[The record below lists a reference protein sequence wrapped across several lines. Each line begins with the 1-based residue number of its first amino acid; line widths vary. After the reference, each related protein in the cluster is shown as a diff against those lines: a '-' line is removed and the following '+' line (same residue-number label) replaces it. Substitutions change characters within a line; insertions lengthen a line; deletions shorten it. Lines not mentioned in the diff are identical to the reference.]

1 MKKYFLI
8 ILSIFYIFT
17 NVNAQKKSFYPIGTQ
32 NKHKNKQ
39 KEEDSKD
46 DYQYKSF
53 YFTAIK
59 QKSLENFDEAI
70 KYFEKCIKLN
80 KEQASPFYEIAKI
93 YLLNNELEESY
104 NYSKQAYQLDKSN
117 KWYSQFYA
125 EILFKIQD
133 YYESAKI
140 YKSLIKQEKENEN
153 YYLDLARVY
162 LYDNNLRLS
171 IKTYND
177 LENLKG
183 LNHYTSIQKHKV
195 YLELKDFN
203 KAAIELENFLAEF
216 PYDTD
221 VYEMLSDCYILLGD
235 FDKAL
240 EILITLS
247 ELKPNS
253 PSIHL
258 SLSDFYLQKGNFE
271 KYREELLL
279 AFSLEKLDVQSK
291 IKKIVP
297 LLTPIYENNLE
308 NFDFV
313 FELSKMIVEIH
324 PFDAMSNYIY
334 ADLLRIDQKIEL
346 SVSYYKKVIKIDQ
359 NEIGAW
365 EEMLFL
371 ELRLNR
377 LDSLKID
384 SEQSI
389 ELFPTNPIFYYLN
402 GLSFYYKKNYEKTIE
417 PMEIGVNFIVSNPN
431 LSSEMYSILGNSYN
445 ELEDFKNSD
454 ISYERALEYIP
465 NNVQVLNNYA
475 YYLSLREE
483 NLERAEEMSK
493 KTIEMFPEE
502 ANYLDTYAWILYK
515 MKKYEQAKS
524 WMQKAIDISESE
536 TFYSHMADILIELG
550 EKEESEFYLEKAKQC
565 KGESENE

>member
-1 MKKYFLI
+1 MKKYSLI
-8 ILSIFYIFT
+8 LLCFFYVFT
-17 NVNAQKKSFYPIGTQ
+17 NVNAQNKTFYPIGTQ
-32 NKHKNKQ
+32 NKNSNK
-39 KEEDSKD
+39 KEEEKSND
-46 DYQYKSF
+46 DFQYKSY

-59 QKSLENFDEAI
+59 QKSLENFEESI
-70 KYFEKCIKLN
+70 KHFEKCIRLD
-80 KEQASPFYEIAKI
+80 KEQASPYYEIAKI
-93 YLLNNELEESY
+93 YLLNKELQESY
-104 NYSKQAYQLDKSN
+104 NYSKQAYQTDKSN
-117 KWYSQFYA
+117 KWYAQFYA
-125 EILFKIQD
+125 DILFKTKN
-133 YYESAKI
+133 YYESARI
-140 YKSLIKQEKENEN
+140 YKSLIKQHKEKED
-153 YYLDLARVY
+153 YYLDLAKVY
-162 LYDNNLRLS
+162 LYDKNLRLS

-177 LENLKG
+177 LEKLKG
-183 LNHYTSIQKHKV
+183 VNHYTSTQKHKL

-203 KAAIELENFLAEF
+203 KAASELENLLIEF
-216 PYDTD
+216 PYDTEI
-221 VYEMLSDCYILLGD
+221 YEILSDCYILSGD
-235 FDKAL
+235 LDKAL
-240 EILITLS
+240 EILIKLS

-258 SLSDFYLQKGNFE
+258 SLSDFYLQKGNYE

-279 AFSLEKLDVQSK
+279 AFSSEKLDLQLK

-297 LLTPIYENNLE
+297 LLTPVYENKLE

-313 FELSKMIVEIH
+313 FELSKIIVEIH

-334 ADLLRIDQKIEL
+334 ADLLRIDQKTEL
-346 SVSYYKKVIKIDQ
+346 SVSYYKKVVEINK

-377 LDSLKID
+377 LDSLNTD
-384 SEQSI
+384 SEQAI
-389 ELFPTNPIFYYLN
+389 EIFPTNPIFYYLN

-417 PMEIGVNFIVSNPN
+417 PIKTGVNFVVSNPN

-445 ELEDFKNSD
+445 ELKDFENSD

-536 TFYSHMADILIELG
+536 TFYSHMAEILIELG
-550 EKEESEFYLEKAKQC
+550 EKEESEFYLEKSKLL
-565 KGESENE
+565 KESSKNE

>member
-1 MKKYFLI
+1 MKKYSLI
-8 ILSIFYIFT
+8 LLCFFYVFT
-17 NVNAQKKSFYPIGTQ
+17 NVNAQNKTFYPIGTQ
-32 NKHKNKQ
+32 NKNSNK
-39 KEEDSKD
+39 KEEEKSND
-46 DYQYKSF
+46 DFQYKSY

-59 QKSLENFDEAI
+59 QKSLENFEESI
-70 KYFEKCIKLN
+70 KYFEKCIRLD
-80 KEQASPFYEIAKI
+80 KEQASPYYEIAKI
-93 YLLNNELEESY
+93 YLLNKELQESY
-104 NYSKQAYQLDKSN
+104 NYSKQAYQTDKSN
-117 KWYSQFYA
+117 KWYAQFYA
-125 EILFKIQD
+125 DILFKTKN
-133 YYESAKI
+133 YYESARI
-140 YKSLIKQEKENEN
+140 YKSLIKQHKEKED
-153 YYLDLARVY
+153 YYLDLAKVY
-162 LYDNNLRLS
+162 LYDKNLRLS

-177 LENLKG
+177 LEKLKG
-183 LNHYTSIQKHKV
+183 VNHYTSTQKHKL

-203 KAAIELENFLAEF
+203 KAASELENLLIEF
-216 PYDTD
+216 PYDTEI
-221 VYEMLSDCYILLGD
+221 YEILSDCYILSGD

-240 EILITLS
+240 EILIKLS

-258 SLSDFYLQKGNFE
+258 SLSDFYLQKGNYE

-279 AFSLEKLDVQSK
+279 AFSSEKLDLQLK

-297 LLTPIYENNLE
+297 LLTPVYENKLE

-313 FELSKMIVEIH
+313 FELSKIIVEIH

-334 ADLLRIDQKIEL
+334 ADLLRIDQKTEL
-346 SVSYYKKVIKIDQ
+346 SVSYYKKVVEINK

-377 LDSLKID
+377 LDSLNTD
-384 SEQSI
+384 SEQAI
-389 ELFPTNPIFYYLN
+389 EIFPTNPIFYYLN

-417 PMEIGVNFIVSNPN
+417 PIKTGVNFVVSNPN

-445 ELEDFKNSD
+445 ELKDFENSD

-465 NNVQVLNNYA
+465 DNVQVLNNYA

-536 TFYSHMADILIELG
+536 TFYSHMAEILIELG
-550 EKEESEFYLEKAKQC
+550 EKEESEFYLEKSKLL
-565 KGESENE
+565 KESSKNE

>member
-1 MKKYFLI
+1 MKKYSLI
-8 ILSIFYIFT
+8 LLCFFYVFT
-17 NVNAQKKSFYPIGTQ
+17 NVNAQNKTFYPIGTQ
-32 NKHKNKQ
+32 NKNSNK
-39 KEEDSKD
+39 KEEEKSND
-46 DYQYKSF
+46 DFQYKSY

-59 QKSLENFDEAI
+59 QKSLENFEESI
-70 KYFEKCIKLN
+70 KHFEKCIRLD
-80 KEQASPFYEIAKI
+80 KEQASPYYEIAKI
-93 YLLNNELEESY
+93 YLLNKEIQESY
-104 NYSKQAYQLDKSN
+104 NYSKQAYQIDKSN
-117 KWYSQFYA
+117 KWYAQFYA
-125 EILFKIQD
+125 DILFKTKN
-133 YYESAKI
+133 YYESARI
-140 YKSLIKQEKENEN
+140 YKSLIKQHKEKED
-153 YYLDLARVY
+153 YYLDLAKVY
-162 LYDNNLRLS
+162 LYDKNLRLS

-177 LENLKG
+177 LEKLKG
-183 LNHYTSIQKHKV
+183 VNHYTSTQKHKL

-203 KAAIELENFLAEF
+203 KAASELENLLIEF
-216 PYDTD
+216 PYDTEI
-221 VYEMLSDCYILLGD
+221 YEILSDCYILSGD
-235 FDKAL
+235 LDKAL
-240 EILITLS
+240 EILIKLS

-258 SLSDFYLQKGNFE
+258 SLSDFYLQKGNYE

-279 AFSLEKLDVQSK
+279 AFSSEKLDLQLK

-297 LLTPIYENNLE
+297 LLTPVYENKLE

-313 FELSKMIVEIH
+313 FELSKIIVEIH

-334 ADLLRIDQKIEL
+334 ADLLRIDQKTEL
-346 SVSYYKKVIKIDQ
+346 SVSYYKKVVEINK

-377 LDSLKID
+377 LDSLNTD
-384 SEQSI
+384 SEQAI
-389 ELFPTNPIFYYLN
+389 EIFPTNPIFYYLN

-417 PMEIGVNFIVSNPN
+417 PIKTGVNFVVSNPN

-445 ELEDFKNSD
+445 ELKDFENSD

-515 MKKYEQAKS
+515 MKKYEQAKI

-536 TFYSHMADILIELG
+536 TFYSHMAEILIELG
-550 EKEESEFYLEKAKQC
+550 EKEESEFYLEKSKLL
-565 KGESENE
+565 KESSKNE

>member
-8 ILSIFYIFT
+8 LLCFFYVFT
-17 NVNAQKKSFYPIGTQ
+17 NVNAQNKTFYPIGTQ
-32 NKHKNKQ
+32 NKNSNKQ
-39 KEEDSKD
+39 IEEKSND
-46 DYQYKSF
+46 DFQYKSY

-59 QKSLENFDEAI
+59 QKSLENFEESI
-70 KYFEKCIKLN
+70 KYFEKCIRLD
-80 KEQASPFYEIAKI
+80 KEQASPYYEIAKI
-93 YLLNNELEESY
+93 YLLNKELQESY

-125 EILFKIQD
+125 DVLFKIQN

-140 YKSLIKQEKENEN
+140 YKFLIKQDKENED
-153 YYLDLARVY
+153 YYLDLAKVF

-177 LENLKG
+177 LEKLKG
-183 LNHYTSIQKHKV
+183 VNHYTSTQKHKL

-203 KAAIELENFLAEF
+203 KAATELENLLIEF
-216 PYDTD
+216 PYDTEIYD
-221 VYEMLSDCYILLGD
+221 ILSDCYILSGD

-240 EILITLS
+240 AVLIKLS

-258 SLSDFYLQKGNFE
+258 SLSDFYLQKGNYE

-279 AFSLEKLDVQSK
+279 AFSSEKLDVQLK
-291 IKKIVP
+291 IKKIAP
-297 LLTPIYENNLE
+297 LLTPIYKNKLE

-313 FELSKMIVEIH
+313 FELSKIIVEIH

-334 ADLLRIDQKIEL
+334 ADLLRIDQKTEL
-346 SVSYYKKVIKIDQ
+346 SVSYYKKVVEINK

-371 ELRLNR
+371 ELRLNK
-377 LDSLKID
+377 LDSLNTD
-384 SEQSI
+384 SEQAI
-389 ELFPTNPIFYYLN
+389 EIFPTNPIFYYLN
-402 GLSFYYKKNYEKTIE
+402 GLSFYYKKNYEKTID
-417 PMEIGVNFIVSNPN
+417 PIKTGVNFVVSNPN

-445 ELEDFKNSD
+445 ELKDFENSD

-465 NNVQVLNNYA
+465 DNVQVLNNYA

-515 MKKYEQAKS
+515 MKKYEQAKI

-550 EKEESEFYLEKAKQC
+550 EKEKSEFYLEKSKLL
-565 KGESENE
+565 KESSKNE

>member
-8 ILSIFYIFT
+8 ILSIFYVFT
-17 NVNAQKKSFYPIGTQ
+17 NVNAQKNSFYPVGTQ
-32 NKHKNKQ
+32 NKNKNKQ
-39 KEEDSKD
+39 KEENSKD
-46 DYQYKSF
+46 DHQYKSY

-70 KYFEKCIKLN
+70 KYFEKCINLN
-80 KEQASPFYEIAKI
+80 KEQAAPYYEISKI
-93 YLLNNELEESY
+93 YLLNNKLKESY
-104 NYSKQAYQLDKSN
+104 IYSKQAYQLEKSN

-125 EILFKIQD
+125 EILFNMQD
-133 YYESAKI
+133 YFESAKI
-140 YKSLIKQEKENEN
+140 YKSLIEQDKENED
-153 YYLDLARVY
+153 YYLELARVY
-162 LYDNNLRLS
+162 LFENNLRLA
-171 IKTYND
+171 IKTYDD
-177 LENLKG
+177 LENRKG
-183 LNHYTSIQKHKV
+183 LNHYTSTQKHKV

-203 KAAIELENFLAEF
+203 KAAAELEKLLVEF
-216 PYDTD
+216 PYDTEI
-221 VYEMLSDCYILLGD
+221 YEMLSDCYILSGN

-240 EILITLS
+240 EVLITLS

-258 SLSDFYLQKGNFE
+258 SLSDFYFQQGNFE
-271 KYREELLL
+271 KYLKELLI
-279 AFSLEKLDVQSK
+279 AFSSEKLDAQLK

-297 LLTPIYENNLE
+297 LLTPLYENNLE

-313 FELSKMIVEIH
+313 FELSKTIVETH

-334 ADLLRIDQKIEL
+334 ADLLRIDQQTEL
-346 SVSYYKKVIKIDQ
+346 SASYYKKVVEIDP

-377 LDSLKID
+377 LDSLYID
-384 SEQSI
+384 SEQAI
-389 ELFPTNPIFYYLN
+389 ELFPTNPVFYYLN
-402 GLSFYYKKNYEKTIE
+402 GLSLYYKKNYEKTIK

-454 ISYERALEYIP
+454 ISYEKALEYIP

-475 YYLSLREE
+475 YYLSLRDEK
-483 NLERAEEMSK
+483 LERAEEMSK
-493 KTIEMFPEE
+493 RTIEMFPEE

-550 EKEESEFYLEKAKQC
+550 EKEESEFYLEKGKLL
-565 KGESENE
+565 KESLKNE

>member
-8 ILSIFYIFT
+8 ILSIFYVFT
-17 NVNAQKKSFYPIGTQ
+17 NVNAQKNSFYPVGTQ
-32 NKHKNKQ
+32 NKNKNKQ
-39 KEEDSKD
+39 KEENSKD

-80 KEQASPFYEIAKI
+80 KEQSSPYYEIAKI
-93 YLLNNELEESY
+93 YLLNNELQESY
-104 NYSKQAYQLDKSN
+104 NYSKQAYHLDKSN
-117 KWYSQFYA
+117 KWYAQFYA
-125 EILFKIQD
+125 EILFNMQD

-140 YKSLIKQEKENEN
+140 YKSLIKQHKENED
-153 YYLDLARVY
+153 YYLDLAKVY
-162 LYDNNLRLS
+162 LYDNNLRLA
-171 IKTYND
+171 IKIYND
-177 LENLKG
+177 LERLKG
-183 LNHYTSIQKHKV
+183 VNHYTSTQKHKV

-203 KAAIELENFLAEF
+203 KAAAELENLLIEF
-216 PYDTD
+216 PYDTEI
-221 VYEMLSDCYILLGD
+221 YEILSDCYILSGD

-240 EILITLS
+240 EILIKLS

-271 KYREELLL
+271 KYRQELVL
-279 AFSLEKLDVQSK
+279 AFSSEKLDVQSK
-291 IKKIVP
+291 INKIAP
-297 LLTPIYENNLE
+297 LLTPIYENKLE

-313 FELSKMIVEIH
+313 FELSKIIVEIH
-324 PFDAMSNYIY
+324 PFNAMSNYIY
-334 ADLLRIDQKIEL
+334 ADLLRIDQKTEL
-346 SVSYYKKVIKIDQ
+346 SVSYYKKVVEINK

-371 ELRLNR
+371 ELRLNK
-377 LDSLKID
+377 LDSLNTD
-384 SEQSI
+384 SKQAI
-389 ELFPTNPIFYYLN
+389 EIFPTNPIFYYLN

-417 PMEIGVNFIVSNPN
+417 PIKIGVNFVVSNPN

-445 ELEDFKNSD
+445 ELEDYKNSD

-524 WMQKAIDISESE
+524 WMQKAIDISERE
-536 TFYSHMADILIELG
+536 TFYSHMAAILIELG
-550 EKEESEFYLEKAKQC
+550 EKEESEFYLEKAKQF